1 MAKNKELISVAT
13 NKYCNTPFAD
23 KMCTIIYK
31 DFIPSHTYF
40 YSYAAIYTVSL
51 YHLIKGNLQVGHIF
65 FVSIYNTLRL
75 YIYFLK
81 RTKV

>member
-23 KMCTIIYK
+23 KMYTIIYK

-65 FVSIYNTLRL
+65 FLFLFTTHWD
-75 YIYFLK
+75 YIYFFK
-81 RTKV
+81 KN

>member
-23 KMCTIIYK
+23 KMYTIIYK

-65 FVSIYNTLRL
+65 FCFYLQHTETIYIFFKKN
-75 YIYFLK
+75 
-81 RTKV
+81 